1 MGEKG
6 KPCRRKAGFK
16 DAVRRAS
23 IDSAHL
29 RERCGACDVLEL
41 RADRLGGRLLAN
53 GQAHARSTLRERAD
67 EQALSGRRC

>member
-41 RADRLGGRLLAN
+41 RADRLGPCDASS
-53 GQAHARSTLRERAD
+53 AWTEAEPAD
-67 EQALSGRRC
+67 